1 MAKRSRNTV
10 KRKRRRLIF
19 GIELVVL
26 LVLVGVLFVYANI
39 TNKLGKI
46 DISDSLSGSILSP
59 SPDSTVR
66 SPAYFSRISSSLHA
80 FLFWTSSTEPQYSHF
95 FNPSF

>member
-46 DISDSLSGSILSP
+46 DISDSAGSADVKVNEQVVGSKVMKGLRCLEWIP
-59 SPDSTVR
+59 EKKIWIVPTVIR
-66 SPAYFSRISSSLHA
+66 QL
-80 FLFWTSSTEPQYSHF
+80 
-95 FNPSF
+95 

>member
-39 TNKLGKI
+39 TN
-46 DISDSLSGSILSP
+46 
-59 SPDSTVR
+59 
-66 SPAYFSRISSSLHA
+66 
-80 FLFWTSSTEPQYSHF
+80 
-95 FNPSF
+95 

>member
-26 LVLVGVLFVYANI
+26 LVLVGVLLYMRILQINLA
-39 TNKLGKI
+39 KLI
-46 DISDSLSGSILSP
+46 FQ
-59 SPDSTVR
+59 TVQAVQMSKSMNR
-66 SPAYFSRISSSLHA
+66 
-80 FLFWTSSTEPQYSHF
+80 
-95 FNPSF
+95 

>member
-46 DISDSLSGSILSP
+46 DISDSAGSADVKVNEQVVGKESHERLYEYCVVWSGFP
-59 SPDSTVR
+59 R
-66 SPAYFSRISSSLHA
+66 
-80 FLFWTSSTEPQYSHF
+80 
-95 FNPSF
+95 